1 MSATIKIMNENYI
14 ITDYKWSGPD
24 KVVVDMLNSFIDPEG
39 PSGADPNPD
48 ATAAQN
54 VVDKLAIAEMVRFDK
69 LDYVPDR
76 VY

>member
-1 MSATIKIMNENYI
+1 MSATIEVLNREYTIK
-14 ITDYKWSGPD
+14 DYKWSGPD
-24 KVVVDMLNSFIDPEG
+24 KVVVDMLNSFLAPEG
-39 PSGADPNPD
+39 PSGSDPNPD

-54 VVDKLAIAEMVRFDK
+54 VVDELSIAEMVHFDK